1 MQIGSGFNASAAMD
15 QVAKSTEIMNNLNR
29 TIVDA
34 VQDTSQKFLRVSAEA
49 RVAAKQNETRFE
61 ALA

>member
-15 QVAKSTEIMNNLNR
+15 QIAKSTEIMNNLNR
-29 TIVDA
+29 NIVDA

-49 RVAAKQNETRFE
+49 RVQASQNETRFE